1 MDHLLYIAMS
11 GAKENMH
18 SVALRA
24 NNLANANTTGFRADL
39 EQARAMQ
46 AFGEGLPSRVFAMTE
61 RPGQNF
67 AAGPIQ
73 TTGRELDVAVAG
85 DGWLAVEAADG
96 GEAYTRFGNLQVSV
110 EGLLQTSTGLNV
122 LDDGGNPIVVPLPL
136 EKLEINKDGTL
147 FARLEGEAPN
157 GGAEL
162 QRIKTVL
169 PQYDAIEKGADGLF
183 RRKDGEEEPASAQ
196 VQLIAGALEGSNVNP
211 IAEMTHLI
219 DLQRRFETQLKM
231 MSHAE
236 ENDKA
241 HAQLLRI
248 G

>member
-11 GAKENMH
+11 GAKENMN

-24 NNLANANTTGFRADL
+24 NNLANANTTGFKADM

-61 RPGQNF
+61 RPGQSF
-67 AAGPIQ
+67 AAGPLQ

-85 DGWLAVEAADG
+85 DGWLAVESKDG
-96 GEAYTRFGNLQVSV
+96 SEAYTRSGSLQVSP
-110 EGLLQTSTGLNV
+110 EGLLQTGNGLNV
-122 LDDGGNPIVVPLPL
+122 LDDNGGPIFLPLPL
-136 EKLEINKDGTL
+136 EKMEINKDGTI
-147 FARLEGEAPN
+147 FARLEGEPAN

-169 PQYDAIEKGADGLF
+169 PDNGDLDKGLDGLF
-183 RRKDGEEEPASAQ
+183 RRKDGQAEPPSAQ

-211 IAEMTHLI
+211 VAEMTHLI

-231 MSHAE
+231 MNHAE

>member
-24 NNLANANTTGFRADL
+24 NNLANANTTGFKADM

-46 AFGEGLPSRVFAMTE
+46 AFGEGLPSRVFAMAE
-61 RPGQNF
+61 RPGQSF
-67 AAGPIQ
+67 ASGPIQ
-73 TTGRELDVAVAG
+73 TTGRDLDVAVSG
-85 DGWLAVEAADG
+85 DGWLAVESKDG
-96 GEAYTRFGNLQVSV
+96 TEAYTRFGNLQVTP
-110 EGLLQTSTGLNV
+110 EGMLQTSNGLNV
-122 LDDGGNPIVVPLPL
+122 LDDNGGPIFLPLPL
-136 EKLEINKDGTL
+136 EKMEINKDGTI
-147 FARLEGEAPN
+147 FARLEGEPAD

-169 PQYDAIEKGADGLF
+169 PDNGDIEKGLDGLF
-183 RRKDGEEEPASAQ
+183 RRKDGQAEAPSAQ

-211 IAEMTHLI
+211 VAEMTHLI
-219 DLQRRFETQLKM
+219 DLQRRFETQMKM

-248 G
+248 

>member
-18 SVALRA
+18 SVAVRS
-24 NNLANANTTGFRADL
+24 NNLANANTTGFKADM

-46 AFGEGLPSRVFAMTE
+46 AFGEGLPTRVFAMTE

-67 AAGPIQ
+67 ASGPIQ
-73 TTGRELDVAVAG
+73 TTGRDLDVAVAG
-85 DGWLAVEAADG
+85 DGWLAVESKDG
-96 GEAYTRFGNLQVSV
+96 SEAYTRFGSLQVSP
-110 EGLLQTSTGLNV
+110 EGLLQTSNGLNV
-122 LDDGGNPIVVPLPL
+122 LDDDGGPIFLPLPL
-136 EKLEINKDGTL
+136 EKMEINKDGTI
-147 FARLEGEAPN
+147 FARLEGEPAN
-157 GGAEL
+157 GGEEL

-169 PQYDAIEKGADGLF
+169 PNNGDLEKGQDGLF
-183 RRKDGEEEPASAQ
+183 RRKDGQAEAPSAQ
-196 VQLIAGALEGSNVNP
+196 VQLLAGALEGSNVNP
-211 IAEMTHLI
+211 VAEMTHLI

-248 G
+248 

>member
-11 GAKENMH
+11 GAKENMN

-24 NNLANANTTGFRADL
+24 NNLANANTTGFKADM

-61 RPGQNF
+61 RPGQSF
-67 AAGPIQ
+67 ASGPIQ
-73 TTGRELDVAVAG
+73 TTGRDLDVAVAG
-85 DGWLAVEAADG
+85 DGWLAVESKDG
-96 GEAYTRFGNLQVSV
+96 SEAYTRFGSLQVSP
-110 EGLLQTSTGLNV
+110 EGMLQTSNGLNV
-122 LDDGGNPIVVPLPL
+122 LDDNGGPIFLPLPL
-136 EKLEINKDGTL
+136 EKMEINKDGTI
-147 FARLEGEAPN
+147 FARLEGEPAD

-169 PQYDAIEKGADGLF
+169 PDNGDIEKGLDGLF
-183 RRKDGEEEPASAQ
+183 RRKDGQAEAPSAQ

-211 IAEMTHLI
+211 VAEMTHLI

-248 G
+248 

>member
-39 EQARAMQ
+39 EQARSMQ
-46 AFGEGLPSRVFAMTE
+46 AFGEGLPTRVFAMAE
-61 RPGQNF
+61 RPGQDF

-73 TTGRELDVAVAG
+73 ATGRELDVAIAG
-85 DGWLAVEAADG
+85 DGWLAVESKDG
-96 GEAYTRFGNLQVSV
+96 SEAYTRFGSLRLSP
-110 EGLLQTSTGLNV
+110 EGLLQTNTGLNV
-122 LDDGGNPIVVPLPL
+122 LDDDGASIFLPLPL

-147 FARLEGEAPN
+147 FARLEGEPAN
-157 GGAEL
+157 GGEEL

-169 PQYDAIEKGADGLF
+169 PNHADIEKGLDGLF
-183 RRKDGEEEPASAQ
+183 RRKDGEAEPPSAQ
-196 VQLIAGALEGSNVNP
+196 VELIAGALEGSNVNP

>member
-11 GAKENMH
+11 GAKENMN

-24 NNLANANTTGFRADL
+24 NNLANANTTGFKADM

-46 AFGEGLPSRVFAMTE
+46 AFGEGLPSRVFAMAE
-61 RPGQNF
+61 RPGQSF
-67 AAGPIQ
+67 ASGPIQ
-73 TTGRELDVAVAG
+73 TTGRDLDVAVAG
-85 DGWLAVEAADG
+85 DGWLAVESKDG
-96 GEAYTRFGNLQVSV
+96 SEAYTRFGNLQVTP
-110 EGLLQTSTGLNV
+110 EGMLQTSNGLNV
-122 LDDGGNPIVVPLPL
+122 LDDNGGPIFLPLPL
-136 EKLEINKDGTL
+136 EKMEISKDGSN
-147 FARLEGEAPN
+147 FARLEGEPAN

-169 PQYDAIEKGADGLF
+169 PDNGDIEKGLDGLF
-183 RRKDGEEEPASAQ
+183 RRKDGQAEAPSAQ
-196 VQLIAGALEGSNVNP
+196 VQPIAGALEGSNVNP
-211 IAEMTHLI
+211 VSEMTHLI

-248 G
+248 

>member
-18 SVALRA
+18 SVAVRS
-24 NNLANANTTGFRADL
+24 NNLANANTTGFKADM

-46 AFGEGLPSRVFAMTE
+46 AFGEGLPTRVFAMTE

-67 AAGPIQ
+67 SSGPIQ
-73 TTGRELDVAVAG
+73 TTGRDLDVAVAG
-85 DGWLAVEAADG
+85 DGWLAVESKDG
-96 GEAYTRFGNLQVSV
+96 SEAYTRFGSLQVSP
-110 EGLLQTSTGLNV
+110 EGLLQTSNGLNV
-122 LDDGGNPIVVPLPL
+122 LDDGGGPIFLPLPL
-136 EKLEINKDGTL
+136 EKMEINKDGTI
-147 FARLEGEAPN
+147 FARLEGEPAN
-157 GGAEL
+157 GGEEL

-169 PQYDAIEKGADGLF
+169 PNNGDLEKGQDGLF
-183 RRKDGEEEPASAQ
+183 RRKDGQVEAPSAQ
-196 VQLIAGALEGSNVNP
+196 VQLLAGALEGSNVNP
-211 IAEMTHLI
+211 VAEMTHLI

-248 G
+248 

>member
-11 GAKENMH
+11 GAKENMN

-24 NNLANANTTGFRADL
+24 NNLANANTTGFKADM

-61 RPGQNF
+61 RPGQSF
-67 AAGPIQ
+67 ASGPIQ
-73 TTGRELDVAVAG
+73 TTGRDLDVAVAG
-85 DGWLAVEAADG
+85 DGWLAVESKDG
-96 GEAYTRFGNLQVSV
+96 SEAYTRFGSLQLTP
-110 EGLLQTSTGLNV
+110 EGMLQTSNGLNV
-122 LDDGGNPIVVPLPL
+122 LDDNGGPIFLPLPL
-136 EKLEINKDGTL
+136 EKMEINKDGTI
-147 FARLEGEAPN
+147 FARLEGEPAD

-169 PQYDAIEKGADGLF
+169 PDNGDIEKGLDGLF
-183 RRKDGEEEPASAQ
+183 RRKDGQAEAPSAQ

-211 IAEMTHLI
+211 VAEMTHLI

-248 G
+248 

>member
-18 SVALRA
+18 SVAVRS
-24 NNLANANTTGFRADL
+24 NNLANANTTGFKADM

-61 RPGQNF
+61 RPGQSF
-67 AAGPIQ
+67 ASGPIQ
-73 TTGRELDVAVAG
+73 TTGRDLDVAVAG
-85 DGWLAVEAADG
+85 DGWLAVESKDG
-96 GEAYTRFGNLQVSV
+96 GEAYTRFGSLQVAPD
-110 EGLLQTSTGLNV
+110 GLLQTSTGLNV
-122 LDDGGNPIVVPLPL
+122 LDDGGAPIFLPLPL
-136 EKLEINKDGTL
+136 EKMEINKDGTI
-147 FARLEGEAPN
+147 FARLEGEPAN

-169 PQYDAIEKGADGLF
+169 PNNADLEKGPDGLF
-183 RRKDGEEEPASAQ
+183 RRKDGQIEAPSAQ
-196 VQLIAGALEGSNVNP
+196 VQLLAGALEGSNVNP
-211 IAEMTHLI
+211 VAEMTHLI

-248 G
+248 

>member
-11 GAKENMH
+11 GAKENMN

-24 NNLANANTTGFRADL
+24 NNLANANTTGFKADM

-61 RPGQNF
+61 RPGQSF
-67 AAGPIQ
+67 AAGPLQ

-85 DGWLAVEAADG
+85 DGWLAVESKDG
-96 GEAYTRFGNLQVSV
+96 SEAYTRSGSLQVSP
-110 EGLLQTSTGLNV
+110 EGLLQTGNGLNV
-122 LDDGGNPIVVPLPL
+122 LDDNGGPIFLPLPL
-136 EKLEINKDGTL
+136 EKMEINKDGTI
-147 FARLEGEAPN
+147 FARLEGEPVN

-169 PQYDAIEKGADGLF
+169 PDNGDLEKGLDGLF
-183 RRKDGEEEPASAQ
+183 RRKDGQAEPPSAQ

-211 IAEMTHLI
+211 VAEMTHLI

-231 MSHAE
+231 MNHAE

>member
-18 SVALRA
+18 SVAVRS
-24 NNLANANTTGFRADL
+24 NNLANANTTGFKADM

-46 AFGEGLPSRVFAMTE
+46 AFGEGLPTRVFAMTE

-67 AAGPIQ
+67 ASGPIQ
-73 TTGRELDVAVAG
+73 TTGRDLDVAVAG
-85 DGWLAVEAADG
+85 DGWLAVESKDG
-96 GEAYTRFGNLQVSV
+96 GEAYTRFGSLQVSP
-110 EGLLQTSTGLNV
+110 EGLLQTSNGLNV
-122 LDDGGNPIVVPLPL
+122 LDDGGGPIFLPLPL
-136 EKLEINKDGTL
+136 EKMEINKDGTI
-147 FARLEGEAPN
+147 FARLEGEPAN
-157 GGAEL
+157 GGEEL

-169 PQYDAIEKGADGLF
+169 PNNGDLEKGQDGLF
-183 RRKDGEEEPASAQ
+183 RRKDGQAEAPSAQ
-196 VQLIAGALEGSNVNP
+196 VQLLAGALEGSNVNP
-211 IAEMTHLI
+211 VAEMTHLI

-248 G
+248 

>member
-24 NNLANANTTGFRADL
+24 NNLANANTTGFKADM

-46 AFGEGLPSRVFAMTE
+46 AFGEGLPSRVFAMAE
-61 RPGQNF
+61 RPGQSF

-73 TTGRELDVAVAG
+73 STGRDLDVAVAG
-85 DGWLAVEAADG
+85 DGWLAVESKDG
-96 GEAYTRFGNLQVSV
+96 SEAYTRFGSLQLSP
-110 EGLLQTSTGLNV
+110 EGLLQTGNGLNV
-122 LDDGGNPIVVPLPL
+122 LDDNGGPIFLPLPL
-136 EKLEINKDGTL
+136 EKMEINKDGTI
-147 FARLEGEAPN
+147 FAWLEGEPAN

-169 PQYDAIEKGADGLF
+169 PDNGDIEKGLDGLF
-183 RRKDGEEEPASAQ
+183 RRKDGQAEAPSAQ

-211 IAEMTHLI
+211 VAEMTHLI

-231 MSHAE
+231 MNHAE

-248 G
+248 

>member
-1 MDHLLYIAMS
+1 M
-11 GAKENMH
+11 
-18 SVALRA
+18 
-24 NNLANANTTGFRADL
+24 
-39 EQARAMQ
+39 
-46 AFGEGLPSRVFAMTE
+46 
-61 RPGQNF
+61 
-67 AAGPIQ
+67 
-73 TTGRELDVAVAG
+73 
-85 DGWLAVEAADG
+85 
-96 GEAYTRFGNLQVSV
+96 
-110 EGLLQTSTGLNV
+110 
-122 LDDGGNPIVVPLPL
+122 
-136 EKLEINKDGTL
+136 EINKDGTI
-147 FARLEGEAPN
+147 FARLEGEPAD

-169 PQYDAIEKGADGLF
+169 PDHDQIEKGNDGLF
-183 RRKDGEEEPASAQ
+183 RRKDGEAEPASAQ

>member
-11 GAKENMH
+11 GAKENMN

-24 NNLANANTTGFRADL
+24 NNLANANTTGFKADM

-61 RPGQNF
+61 RPGQSF
-67 AAGPIQ
+67 ASGPIQ
-73 TTGRELDVAVAG
+73 TTGRDLDVAVAG
-85 DGWLAVEAADG
+85 DGWLAVESQDG
-96 GEAYTRFGNLQVSV
+96 SEAYTRFGSLQVTP
-110 EGLLQTSTGLNV
+110 EGMLQTSNGLNV
-122 LDDGGNPIVVPLPL
+122 LDDNGGPIFLPLPL
-136 EKLEINKDGTL
+136 EKMEINKDGTI
-147 FARLEGEAPN
+147 FARLEGEPTD

-169 PQYDAIEKGADGLF
+169 PDNGDIEKGLDGLF
-183 RRKDGEEEPASAQ
+183 RRKDGQVEAPSAQ

-211 IAEMTHLI
+211 VAEMTHLI

-248 G
+248 

>member
-1 MDHLLYIAMS
+1 MDKLLYIAMS

-18 SVALRA
+18 SVAVRS
-24 NNLANANTTGFRADL
+24 NNLANANTTGFKADM

-46 AFGEGLPSRVFAMTE
+46 AFGEGAPTRVFAMTE

-67 AAGPIQ
+67 ATGPIQ
-73 TTGRELDVAVAG
+73 TTGRDLDVAVAG
-85 DGWLAVEAADG
+85 EGWLAVESKDG
-96 GEAYTRFGNLQVSV
+96 SEAYTRFGNLQVAPD
-110 EGLLQTSTGLNV
+110 GRLQTSTGLNV
-122 LDDGGNPIVVPLPL
+122 LDDNGGAIILPLPL
-136 EKLEINKDGTL
+136 EKMEINKDGTI
-147 FARLEGEAPN
+147 FARLEGEPTD
-157 GGAEL
+157 GGEEL

-169 PQYDAIEKGADGLF
+169 PNNAEIEKGQDGLF
-183 RRKDGEEEPASAQ
+183 RRKDGQVEAASAQ

-211 IAEMTHLI
+211 VSEMTHLI

-248 G
+248 

>member
-24 NNLANANTTGFRADL
+24 NNLANANTTGFKADM

-46 AFGEGLPSRVFAMTE
+46 AFGEGLPSRVFAMAE
-61 RPGQNF
+61 RPGQSF
-67 AAGPIQ
+67 ASGPIQ
-73 TTGRELDVAVAG
+73 TTGRDLDVAVSG
-85 DGWLAVEAADG
+85 DGWLAVESKDG
-96 GEAYTRFGNLQVSV
+96 TEAYTRFGNLQVTP
-110 EGLLQTSTGLNV
+110 EGMLQTSNGLNV
-122 LDDGGNPIVVPLPL
+122 LDDNGGPIFLPLPL
-136 EKLEINKDGTL
+136 EKMEINKDGTI
-147 FARLEGEAPN
+147 FARLEGEPAD

-169 PQYDAIEKGADGLF
+169 PEHGDIEKGLDGLF
-183 RRKDGEEEPASAQ
+183 RRKDGQAEAPSAQ

-211 IAEMTHLI
+211 VAEMTHLI
-219 DLQRRFETQLKM
+219 DLQRRFETQMKM

-248 G
+248 

>member
-18 SVALRA
+18 SVAVRS
-24 NNLANANTTGFRADL
+24 NNLANANTTGFKADM

-46 AFGEGLPSRVFAMTE
+46 AFGEGLPTRVFAMTE
-61 RPGQNF
+61 RPGQSF
-67 AAGPIQ
+67 ASGPIQ
-73 TTGRELDVAVAG
+73 TTGRDLDVAVAG
-85 DGWLAVEAADG
+85 DGWLAVEAKDG
-96 GEAYTRFGNLQVSV
+96 SEAYTRFGNLQVTS
-110 EGLLQTSTGLNV
+110 EGSLQTSTGLNV
-122 LDDGGNPIVVPLPL
+122 LDDGGAPIFLPLPL
-136 EKLEINKDGTL
+136 EKMEINKDGTI
-147 FARLEGEAPN
+147 FARLEGEPVN
-157 GGAEL
+157 GGEEL

-169 PQYDAIEKGADGLF
+169 PNNADIEKGTDGLF
-183 RRKDGEEEPASAQ
+183 RRKDGQAEAPSAD
-196 VQLIAGALEGSNVNP
+196 VQLLAGVLEGSNVNP
-211 IAEMTHLI
+211 VAEMTHLI

-248 G
+248 